1 MTQAILLHALA
12 VHAVTAAGHLG
23 AARPW
28 HVLAGGVPSLAPASP
43 PDPAPAAPPGLADPM
58 NTILGWGKW
67 SVLVCGVA
75 GVLISS
81 GKMALGHL
89 TRSSNLAA
97 DAATHLPVVFL
108 GLSLAAI
115 SAGLVGVFL

>member
-23 AARPW
+23 APSPW
-28 HVLAGGVPSLAPASP
+28 HALAGGVPN
-43 PDPAPAAPPGLADPM
+43 PAPSAPPNLAGPV

-67 SVLVCGVA
+67 VVIACGVA
-75 GVLISS
+75 GVLICG

-97 DAATHLPVVFL
+97 DAATHLPVIFL
-108 GLSLAAI
+108 GLSLVAIAAP
-115 SAGLVGVFL
+115 LVGTFL

>member
-12 VHAVTAAGHLG
+12 VHAASAAGHLG
-23 AARPW
+23 ALRPW
-28 HVLAGGVPSLAPASP
+28 HALAGGVPN
-43 PDPAPAAPPGLADPM
+43 PAPSAPPNLAHD
-58 NTILGWGKW
+58 TDVILGWGKW

-75 GVLISS
+75 GVLICG

-97 DAATHLPVVFL
+97 DAATHLPVIFL
-108 GLSLAAI
+108 GLSLVAIAAP
-115 SAGLVGVFL
+115 LVGTFL

>member
-1 MTQAILLHALA
+1 MTQAILLHDLA
-12 VHAVTAAGHLG
+12 VYAVSATGHLG

-28 HVLAGGVPSLAPASP
+28 HVLAVDVPN
-43 PDPAPAAPPGLADPM
+43 PAPAAPPGLAGPM

-67 SVLVCGVA
+67 SVLVSGVA

>member
-1 MTQAILLHALA
+1 MTQAILLQALA
-12 VHAVTAAGHLG
+12 VHAVTAAAHLS
-23 AARPW
+23 AARSW
-28 HVLAGGVPSLAPASP
+28 HVLAASVPN
-43 PDPAPAAPPGLADPM
+43 PAPAAPPGLAGPV

-67 SVLVCGVA
+67 SVIICGVA
-75 GVLISS
+75 GVLICG

-108 GLSLAAI
+108 GLSLVAI
-115 SAGLVGVFL
+115 SAGIVGVFL